1 MGVIILKTNQER
13 EKTALQIADVLNNCN
28 MLLDLHLENR
38 LDKFTL
44 FVETDQVSIEYK
56 EFTKDGMEWFLSKL
70 KMYVDNKD
78 DIDEL
83 FEEMGSLEIV

>member
-1 MGVIILKTNQER
+1 LKTNQSR

-28 MLLDLHLENR
+28 MLLDLHIER
-38 LDKFTL
+38 KLDKFTL

-56 EFTKDGMEWFLSKL
+56 EFTEDGMNWFLSKL
-70 KMYVDNKD
+70 KMAANNKD

-83 FEEMGSLEIV
+83 FEEMESLEIV

>member
-56 EFTKDGMEWFLSKL
+56 EFTEDGMNWFLSKL
-70 KMYVDNKD
+70 KMHVDNKD

-83 FEEMGSLEIV
+83 FEEMESLEIV